1 MAVVRLAYKLTGNI
15 NYIDLAKGLSLFERR
30 LIRQKQ
36 VFTVLGGMLVD
47 NKPADEVVGCK
58 IKVSTAPNNYYT
70 RNAVTRCFN
79 AWKSMRKRELERSL
93 SDESLPVPTAKYAD
107 FKIWLDQSATGY
119 RNPIDADS
127 HEYGAQEWSQ
137 SDLTNEKGTTQEV
150 HIVGPHSTGRYSA
163 VQGWLETRSRP
174 RVTSPEMPD
183 LNSDGTPDVE
193 QDFLVTLYE
202 DLNETSARLEDIAE
216 ENNNSP
222 YPLNELITTHQ
233 PYSAAQPNNLQ
244 LQCIVHSD
252 VNEVNQAVPGFQAL
266 CGLIRVDVEGGSD
279 PILLI
284 DVETK
289 GWSF

>member
-1 MAVVRLAYKLTGNI
+1 
-15 NYIDLAKGLSLFERR
+15 
-30 LIRQKQ
+30 
-36 VFTVLGGMLVD
+36 
-47 NKPADEVVGCK
+47 
-58 IKVSTAPNNYYT
+58 
-70 RNAVTRCFN
+70 
-79 AWKSMRKRELERSL
+79 MRKRELERSL

-127 HEYGAQEWSQ
+127 VEYSAQEWSQ
-137 SDLTNEKGTTQEV
+137 SDLTNEKGSVNEV
-150 HIVGPHSTGRYSA
+150 HIVGGHSTGRYSA

-183 LNSDGTPDVE
+183 LNTDGTPDVE
-193 QDFLVTLYE
+193 VDFITTLYE
-202 DLNETSARLEDIAE
+202 DLNETAGRLEDIAE

-222 YPLNELITTHQ
+222 YPLNSLITTHQ
-233 PYSAAQPNNLQ
+233 TYSASEPRNLQ

-252 VNEVNQAVPGFQAL
+252 VNEVNQPVPGFQAL
-266 CGLIRVDVEGGSD
+266 CGLVRVDVEGGSD